1 MHVPNND
8 KRTFLIE
15 KSYIPA
21 VLDESEKP
29 SDALHNSE
37 RFETVPPCP
46 KSRNINVH
54 SSSCLLSQQQH
65 TSSSN
70 ICEPI
75 DTTNRKIAIRGPL
88 TRQEIR
94 DEIGAMARSILSYSN
109 KNDREV
115 LLVCDGYCKLD
126 VLFEKIIR
134 DILVA
139 THTPNLAVCRYTDFH
154 DESVTGLLITIS
166 SYHVKPLVSLEESA
180 EPISNLFDGIE
191 KNSKNPFDG
200 LSQDNSALI
209 HLYTIQF
216 GPETFIYHLLN
227 SLTVKFF

>member
-1 MHVPNND
+1 MD
-8 KRTFLIE
+8 LIN
-15 KSYIPA
+15 KN
-21 VLDESEKP
+21 L
-29 SDALHNSE
+29 
-37 RFETVPPCP
+37 
-46 KSRNINVH
+46 
-54 SSSCLLSQQQH
+54 SSLSTSQQHQ
-65 TSSSN
+65 S
-70 ICEPI
+70 
-75 DTTNRKIAIRGPL
+75 TTQYYIALTNMPLEMDFTNEQIAIRGPL

-94 DEIGAMARSILSYSN
+94 DEVGAMARSILSYSN

-115 LLVCDGYCKLD
+115 LLVGDGYCKLD

-134 DILVA
+134 DIPVA

-200 LSQDNSALI
+200 LSQDNSASI

-216 GPETFIYHLLN
+216 GPETFSYHLLN